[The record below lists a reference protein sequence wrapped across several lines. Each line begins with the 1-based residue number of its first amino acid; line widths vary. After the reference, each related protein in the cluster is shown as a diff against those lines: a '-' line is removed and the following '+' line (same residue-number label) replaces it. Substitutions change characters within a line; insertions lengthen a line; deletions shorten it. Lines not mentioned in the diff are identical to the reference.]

1 MKAADSRGFSLV
13 EVVIA
18 LGIFT
23 FCITILL
30 GLIPVGLKSARSV
43 SEEGNAVHIASS
55 IFGLWQVIPT
65 NFTAPTDRAITI
77 TNVFTNIGTVGAA
90 GSTTNY
96 FNDAGIQVGGA
107 TNASLAMNYRATSLG
122 ATVPGGWEVELRF
135 QWPARASAN
144 TNAIQTRT
152 YKEVFVK

>member
-1 MKAADSRGFSLV
+1 MNSRDARAFSLV

-55 IFGLWQVIPT
+55 IFAFWQQAPTNTPLVIPGIISNSALGVGAVTTTPST
-65 NFTAPTDRAITI
+65 NFFDDTAAPAS
-77 TNVFTNIGTVGAA
+77 A
-90 GSTTNY
+90 ST
-96 FNDAGIQVGGA
+96 
-107 TNASLAMNYRATSLG
+107 ASLAMVYRSTNL
-122 ATVPGGWEVELRF
+122 PGIPNGYEVELGFR
-135 QWPARASAN
+135 WPARAPAN
-144 TNAIQTRT
+144 AAGGVQTRT

>member
-1 MKAADSRGFSLV
+1 MV

-43 SEEGNAVHIASS
+43 SEEGNAVNIASS

-65 NFTAPTDRAITI
+65 NFTAPTGRAITI

-90 GSTTNY
+90 GSGTNF
-96 FNDAGIQVGGA
+96 FNDAGVQVNGP
-107 TNASLAMNYRATSLG
+107 TNASLAMVYRATSLG

-135 QWPARASAN
+135 QWPARAAAN
-144 TNAIQTRT
+144 APGVQSRT
-152 YKEVFVK
+152 FKEVFVK